1 MRLTFEWKCEVPL
14 RDYQKEALD
23 RIEEG
28 FSMGSRRD
36 KDGRVFQF
44 FV

>member
-28 FSMGSRRD
+28 FS
-36 KDGRVFQF
+36 RVKSLLILLKK
-44 FV
+44 